1 MKDVSSFQSGL
12 GLACN
17 PLLFKFFSY
26 FIKLQDGLFKKKS
39 TSNKFLIRFHKCFT
53 KYKIIF
59 QNFLSRA
66 VVIRQGKY
74 FGHLMWYV
82 NIHVIL
88 PDCEPTTYKM
98 LITYVNVY
106 VLGMKMAKK
115 L

>member
-1 MKDVSSFQSGL
+1 
-12 GLACN
+12 
-17 PLLFKFFSY
+17 
-26 FIKLQDGLFKKKS
+26 
-39 TSNKFLIRFHKCFT
+39 
-53 KYKIIF
+53 
-59 QNFLSRA
+59 
-66 VVIRQGKY
+66 
-74 FGHLMWYV
+74 MWYV